1 MCAYP
6 EGLDTPSYPCFPLD
20 LIRKTEKRD
29 RRLIE
34 LLPEVHCAACFK
46 LSERWSQGGTYNIWL
61 SVREWLVRLLEV
73 TEGPIPC

>member
-6 EGLDTPSYPCFPLD
+6 EGLDTPLYPYTV
-20 LIRKTEKRD
+20 LIRITEKRN
-29 RRLIE
+29 RLLIE

-46 LSERWSQGGTYNIWL
+46 LSGRWSQGGTYNIWL
-61 SVREWLVRLLEV
+61 SVRESLVRLLEV